1 MGRIGWLDPASGA
14 AGDML
19 LAAAVDAGR
28 RWGSDEA
35 EKAVLECVGALEL
48 GCEVAFVEDTRGSLR
63 CLRAEVS
70 GGHRKIG
77 VNGLRDAILGA
88 RAPERATARALAGL
102 DVLVHAEATVH
113 GVEAGDVH
121 LHELGEADTAVD
133 LLGVAV
139 ALEALGVEEFGT
151 APLPVPRGWISGA
164 HGALPLPAP
173 VTLELARGLALEGV
187 DADHELVTPTAVAL
201 LRAHGASSGLLP
213 PMRLDAC
220 GVGGGSRDT
229 PRPNI
234 CRLLVGE
241 AQAPGPQTSAR
252 LERDVLLETNID
264 DQSPE
269 ALAYA
274 TERLLAAGAK
284 DVWVTPVVMKKSR
297 PGFQLS
303 VLADPGAE
311 PALLDV
317 LFRETTTLGVRR
329 RDASKWTLDR
339 AELQVTVAGAGVRV
353 KIARLG
359 PDVVNVAPE
368 HDDCAA
374 LAARTRRSL
383 KEIYAE
389 ATEAARRVLSD

>member
-1 MGRIGWLDPASGA
+1 MGRVAWLDPASGA

-28 RWGSDEA
+28 RLGSGDV
-35 EKAVLECVGALEL
+35 EKAVLACVAALDL
-48 GCEVAFVEDTRGSLR
+48 GCEVVFVEDARAGLR

-70 GGHRKIG
+70 GGQRPVG
-77 VNGLRDAILGA
+77 VDGLRDAILGA
-88 RAPERATARALAGL
+88 RAPERATARALTAL
-102 DVLVHAEATVH
+102 DAFVHAEATVH
-113 GVEAGDVH
+113 GVDAADVH

-139 ALEALGVEEFGT
+139 ALEALGVERLGT
-151 APLPVPRGWISGA
+151 APLPVPRGWVTGA

-173 VTLELARGLALEGV
+173 VTLELATGLALEGV

-201 LRAHGASSGLLP
+201 LSAHGASSGPLP
-213 PMRLDAC
+213 SMRLEAC
-220 GVGGGSRDT
+220 GVGGGTRDT

-234 CRLLVGE
+234 CRLLVGDGQAAE
-241 AQAPGPQTSAR
+241 AGPAR

-274 TERLLAAGAK
+274 TERLFAAGAK

-297 PGFQLS
+297 PGFQVS

-311 PALLDV
+311 AALLEV

-329 RDASKWTLDR
+329 RDAEKWTLDR
-339 AELQVTVAGAGVRV
+339 TELRVTVEGAGIRV
-353 KIARLG
+353 KVARLG

-374 LAARTRRSL
+374 VAARTRRPL
-383 KEIYAE
+383 KEIYRE
-389 ATEAARRVLSD
+389 AMEAARRVLSG